1 MTVHINDF
9 QVNSEAPSSTRSAG
23 ESPAQKQDTV
33 KDVLKM
39 LRRQE
44 SRRKRLRVDGG
55 HR

>member
-9 QVNSEAPSSTRSAG
+9 QVNSEAPSRTRSA
-23 ESPAQKQDTV
+23 EDAPAQKQDAE

-39 LRRQE
+39 LRTQE
-44 SRRKRLRVDGG
+44 SRRQRLKVDGG